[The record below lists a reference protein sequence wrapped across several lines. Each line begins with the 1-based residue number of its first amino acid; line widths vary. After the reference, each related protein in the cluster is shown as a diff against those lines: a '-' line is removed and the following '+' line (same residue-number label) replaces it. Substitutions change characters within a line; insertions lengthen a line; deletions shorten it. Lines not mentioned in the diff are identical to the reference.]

1 MLSNII
7 VLLFVVGIT
16 WSLLYVKPNAKRI
29 LPRPILANDYLD
41 VELKYQIITL
51 ILACLTIGLVFW
63 VVPDSFQRYFS
74 FGVIAAPAVPVPA
87 IGLIDQN
94 WLQLGIQFAIVI
106 SGITFVVIYL
116 QLIRGRRL
124 QENSLRFF
132 LWVAVLALMNAFTEE
147 MITRFSVVALL
158 DNLIP
163 LPYVYLASALLFGSV
178 HYFGMPGKIPG
189 VLMAGFLGW
198 LLAKSIGE
206 TQGFFWAW
214 LIHFLQDVI
223 IFTGLFVRQFARNMN
238 QYNTAT
244 G

>member
-1 MLSNII
+1 M
-7 VLLFVVGIT
+7 
-16 WSLLYVKPNAKRI
+16 
-29 LPRPILANDYLD
+29 
-41 VELKYQIITL
+41 
-51 ILACLTIGLVFW
+51 
-63 VVPDSFQRYFS
+63 
-74 FGVIAAPAVPVPA
+74 
-87 IGLIDQN
+87 
-94 WLQLGIQFAIVI
+94 
-106 SGITFVVIYL
+106 VIYL

-238 QYNTAT
+238 HTIPQQAEL
-244 G
+244 

>member
-1 MLSNII
+1 MASKII
-7 VLLFVVGIT
+7 VLVFVVGIT
-16 WSLLYVKPNAKRI
+16 WFLVYVKPNVKRV
-29 LPRPILANDYLD
+29 LPRPILGNAYVD

-51 ILACLTIGLVFW
+51 VLVCLTLGLVFL
-63 VVPDSFQRYFS
+63 VAPISFQKYFS
-74 FGVIAAPAVPVPA
+74 LFGNISAPAVPVPA
-87 IGLIDQN
+87 IGLVDQN
-94 WLQLGIQFAIVI
+94 WLQLGIQFALII
-106 SGITFVVIYL
+106 SGVTFVVIYF
-116 QLIRGRRL
+116 QLMRGKRL
-124 QENSLRFF
+124 QEHTLRFF
-132 LWVAVLALMNAFTEE
+132 LWVVVLALMNAFTEE

-163 LPYVYLASALLFGSV
+163 LPYVYLTSALIFGSV

-223 IFTGLFVRQFARNMN
+223 IFAGLFVRQFAQNN
-238 QYNTAT
+238 VTD
-244 G
+244 

>member
-1 MLSNII
+1 MLPKIIILII
-7 VLLFVVGIT
+7 VIGIT
-16 WSLLYVKPNAKRI
+16 WALIYIKPNAKRI
-29 LPRPILANDYLD
+29 LPRTILGNAYLD

-51 ILACLTIGLVFW
+51 ILACLTLGLVFW
-63 VVPDSFQRYFS
+63 VAPISFQKYFS
-74 FGVIAAPAVPVPA
+74 LFGNISAPAVPVPA
-87 IGLIDQN
+87 IGLVDQN
-94 WLQLGIQFAIVI
+94 WLQLGIQFALVI
-106 SGITFVVIYL
+106 SGVTFVVIYL
-116 QLIRGRRL
+116 QLMRGKRL
-124 QENSLRFF
+124 QEGTFRFF
-132 LWVAVLALMNAFTEE
+132 LWVVVLALMNAFTEE

-163 LPYVYLASALLFGSV
+163 LPYVYLASALIFGSV

-223 IFTGLFVRQFARNMN
+223 IFTGLFVRQFAQNKE
-238 QYNTAT
+238 Q
-244 G
+244 GI

>member
-1 MLSNII
+1 MLPKIIILII
-7 VLLFVVGIT
+7 VIGIT
-16 WSLLYVKPNAKRI
+16 WALIYIKPNAKKI
-29 LPRPILANDYLD
+29 LPRTILGNAYLD

-51 ILACLTIGLVFW
+51 ILACLTLGLVFG
-63 VVPDSFQRYFS
+63 VAPVSFQRYFS
-74 FGVIAAPAVPVPA
+74 FGDISAPAVSVPA
-87 IGLIDQN
+87 IDLIDQN
-94 WLQLGIQFAIVI
+94 WLQLGIQFSLAI
-106 SGITFVVIYL
+106 SGVTFVVIYL
-116 QLIRGRRL
+116 QLMRGKQL
-124 QENSLRFF
+124 QKHTLRFF
-132 LWVAVLALMNAFTEE
+132 LWVVVLALMNAFTEE

-163 LPYVYLASALLFGSV
+163 LPYVYLASALIFGSV

-223 IFTGLFVRQFARNMN
+223 IFTGLFVRQFAQNRK
-238 QYNTAT
+238 
-244 G
+244 